1 MTLDGIRKYINFV
14 INKDQL
20 GEPQSPESYNMLLP
34 VVSIEKYNM
43 EYDIWLKTVKSDPL
57 KRFIKKYTSNM
68 SGGNLS
74 LPVDYK
80 YFISLLLED
89 DGVYKVVNMVSD
101 IDNQRFNLLDHSPV
115 ELPIGAELPG
125 NIEVYPATSGK
136 TELRYFRLPGTP
148 FYDYCMDANDNEVF
162 MPVGSY
168 IEPNANDSATLYDA
182 DGVYIIGPV
191 SHPSYVWVEGQTEPD
206 LPPERG
212 PISPSR
218 YTSKTVELDWS
229 ETDHLAVAEMIIAK
243 VSRKNR
249 ELNDYQVA
257 TMEAAK

>member
-1 MTLDGIRKYINFV
+1 MTLNDLRNYINFV

-20 GEPQSPESYNMLLP
+20 GEPQSPESYNTLLP

-43 EYDIWLKTVKSDPL
+43 EYDIWLKTAKSEPL
-57 KRFIKKYTSNM
+57 RRFIKKHVSNM
-68 SGGNLS
+68 SEGNLT

-115 ELPIGAELPG
+115 ELPIGAELPDQ
-125 NIEVYPATSGK
+125 IEVYPATSGK

-148 FYDYCMDANDNEVF
+148 YYDSCMDANDNEVF

-168 IEPNANDSATLYDA
+168 ITDGDNVYDLYAEDRTLIVSDVQHPNYS
-182 DGVYIIGPV
+182 PV
-191 SHPSYVWVEGQTEPD
+191 IRPGTSN
-206 LPPERG
+206 PP
-212 PISPSR
+212 
-218 YTSKTVELDWS
+218 YFSKTAELDWS